1 MYNSHESLTKCHFRT
16 RRDVQLLSAVA
27 TLHEYPVLLDM
38 VVIDDVH
45 TWKIRCTN
53 PRPMRSLGALSE
65 GIDRILIDDRNLT
78 GASLE
83 FGRFDV
89 QLFVG
94 EEMTDRFDCD
104 TCDVE
109 HVVP

>member
-1 MYNSHESLTKCHFRT
+1 MTKYHFATQPHAR
-16 RRDVQLLSAVA
+16 LLSAVV
-27 TLHEYPVLLDM
+27 TLHTDPVSLEI
-38 VVIDDVH
+38 VVIDADR

-53 PRPMRSLGALSE
+53 PLPMRSLGSLSE
-65 GIDRILIDDRNLT
+65 GIDRIHIEDRNVT

-94 EEMTDRFDCD
+94 AEMTDRFDCD
-104 TCDVE
+104 ICDFESVLT
-109 HVVP
+109 

>member
-1 MYNSHESLTKCHFRT
+1 MPKYHFATQPNAR
-16 RRDVQLLSAVA
+16 LLSAVA
-27 TLHEYPVLLDM
+27 TLHADPVLLEM
-38 VVIDDVH
+38 VVVEADR

-53 PRPMRSLGALSE
+53 PLPMRSLGSLSE
-65 GIDRILIDDRNLT
+65 GIDRLSIENRNAS

-94 EEMTDRFDCD
+94 AEMTDRFDCD
-104 TCDVE
+104 ICDVE
-109 HVVP
+109 PVLIPTS